1 MFDYIIV
8 GAGSA
13 GCLLAERLSANPR
26 TRVCLLEAGPP
37 DRSPLIHMP
46 IGIALLSKSKT
57 LNWAFETQPQAN
69 LDGRRLF
76 WPRGKTLGG
85 SSSINAMVY
94 IRGHRDDYD
103 AWGEAADPIW
113 SYENVLPLFKAMESN
128 ERFGT
133 NAFHGGDGELHV
145 SDLRTL
151 NPLSNAFV
159 AAGQEVQFPLAE
171 DFNGKSQEGVGLYQV
186 TQHKGRRW
194 SSARAFLSK
203 AKGRPNLRIVTG
215 ARATRIIL
223 EGRKAVGVT
232 YAVGGKLVDVRTR
245 GEVILSGGAVNSP
258 QLLLL
263 SGIGGAAELNALGI
277 PVVVDLPAVG
287 KNLQDHLDITIMH
300 EANDRTPI
308 GIAPSF
314 IPRALAGALSYA
326 LLRKGFLTSN
336 VAEAGG
342 FVKSSP
348 SQSRPN
354 LQFHFLPTLLKDHGR
369 EVALG
374 YGYTLHVCDL
384 LPKSRGRIGLKS
396 PNPLDDPLID
406 PGYLSAPEDIETMV
420 SAVKIG
426 RQILSAP
433 SMAAFS
439 KTELVPGS
447 SVQTDADIVADIR
460 RRAETIYHPVGT
472 CRMGRDPQSVVD
484 PSLRVR
490 GVQGLRVVDASVMP
504 TLVAGNTNAPT
515 MMIAERA
522 AELILG
528 KTKLASSANGRGVH
542 STSQKTRR
550 TEAAPDS
557 AAPDIGAPQTIN
569 QCRSSE

>member
-26 TRVCLLEAGPP
+26 TKVCLLEAGPA
-37 DRSPLIHMP
+37 DRSLLIHMP
-46 IGIALLSKSKT
+46 IGIALLSKNKT
-57 LNWAFETQPQAN
+57 LNWAFETEPQAN
-69 LDGRRLF
+69 LNGRRLF

-103 AWGEAADPIW
+103 AWAEAAGPIW
-113 SYENVLPLFKAMESN
+113 SYDNVLPLFKAMETN
-128 ERFGT
+128 AKFGT
-133 NAFHGGDGELHV
+133 CDYHGGNGDLHV
-145 SDLRTL
+145 CDLPTR
-151 NPLSNAFV
+151 NRLSEAFV
-159 AAGQEVQFPLAE
+159 EAGRELQYPYSA
-171 DFNGKSQEGVGLYQV
+171 DFNAETHEGVGFYQV
-186 TQHKGRRW
+186 TQHRGRRW

-203 AKGRPNLRIVTG
+203 ARDRPNLRIVTG

-232 YAVGGKLVDVRTR
+232 YSAGGERFDVRTQ

-263 SGIGGAAELNALGI
+263 SGIGDAAELNALGI

-314 IPRALAGALSYA
+314 IPRALAGAFSYA
-326 LLRKGFLTSN
+326 FLRKGFLTSN
-336 VAEAGG
+336 VAESGG
-342 FVKSSP
+342 FIKSSP
-348 SQSRPN
+348 SRSRPN

-369 EVALG
+369 QIALG

-384 LPKSRGRIGLKS
+384 LPKSRGRIGLQS
-396 PNPLDDPLID
+396 PDPLDDPLID
-406 PGYLSAPEDIETMV
+406 PNYLSAPEDLETMV
-420 SAVKIG
+420 AAVRLG

-439 KTELVPGS
+439 KTELVPGP
-447 SVQTDADIVADIR
+447 SVQSEAEIIADIR
-460 RRAETIYHPVGT
+460 QRAETIYHPVGT
-472 CRMGRDPQSVVD
+472 CRMGRDSESVVD
-484 PSLRVR
+484 RSLRVR
-490 GVQGLRVVDASVMP
+490 GVEGLRVVDASIMP

-522 AELILG
+522 AGIILG
-528 KTKLASSANGRGVH
+528 EQEAGVA
-542 STSQKTRR
+542 RAR
-550 TEAAPDS
+550 EAA
-557 AAPDIGAPQTIN
+557 A
-569 QCRSSE
+569 